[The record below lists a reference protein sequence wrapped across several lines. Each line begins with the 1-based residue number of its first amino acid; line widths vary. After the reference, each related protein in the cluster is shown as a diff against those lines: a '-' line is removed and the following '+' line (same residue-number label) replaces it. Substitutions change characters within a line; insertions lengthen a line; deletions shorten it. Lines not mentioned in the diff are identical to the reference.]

1 MGGIRY
7 DGGAGAA
14 LPITSFSDP
23 FIGAG
28 RSMAGPR
35 YYCQMEN
42 PNGTAGVD
50 VDAQLNFS
58 GAGGIFG
65 SGSGV
70 NNNAMRATFFP
81 SETDP
86 NAVRAGSLTRG
97 AFAQWTLV
105 SRAVGID
112 CEAGLIVFG
121 QSGGGVNAPCYWLNV
136 QSETTNTGLN
146 MGFGM
151 AVYAIR
157 ANCFANAP
165 GDVVRIEARWSAASN
180 DIRTFQNG
188 VLKTTDIDNNAA
200 RPQGGLNAFGFY
212 GVFTG
217 VLVFKDF
224 SCGLL

>member
-1 MGGIRY
+1 MGGVRY
-7 DGGAGAA
+7 DPGGGGA
-14 LPITSFSDP
+14 LPTTSFADA
-23 FIGAG
+23 FIGGG

-35 YYCQMEN
+35 YYSQFEN

-97 AFAQWTLV
+97 SFAQWTLV
-105 SRAVGID
+105 SRTVGID
-112 CEAGLIVFG
+112 CEAGLVVFA
-121 QSGGGVNAPCYWLNV
+121 QSGGTVGAAGYWLNV
-136 QSETTNTGLN
+136 QSESTNTGLV
-146 MGFGM
+146 MGLGT
-151 AVYAIR
+151 ATYTVR

-165 GDVVRIEARWSAASN
+165 GDVIRMEARWSLASN
-180 DIRTFQNG
+180 DLRTFQNG
-188 VLKTTDIDNNAA
+188 VLRSTDIDVNAS

-217 VLVFKDF
+217 VLVMKDF